1 MVSAIVHC
9 LVAVLVGYLLGSIPF
24 GLLIGRRAGVDVRQ
38 TGSGKTGATNV
49 MRSVGLGP
57 GLLVAVGDTAK
68 GVAAVLIAQHIL
80 ASPAALGPTYANLA
94 PWAAAAAA
102 LAAVAGH
109 NYPIYVGFKGGRG
122 VATTGG
128 IALALALTGTLIGA
142 VFFVVP
148 ILITRYVSLGS
159 IIGAAVLP
167 FTYLIALKLGIEQG
181 SGGLPTF
188 LALLIAGIAII
199 VSHNDNIKRLLAGT
213 ERKFGEK
220 ASPTTSPEKS
230 ARPYSH
236 TRA

>member
-9 LVAVLVGYLLGSIPF
+9 LSAVLVGYLLGSIPF

-38 TGSGKTGATNV
+38 VGSGKTGATNV
-49 MRSVGLGP
+49 MRSVGLTQ

-68 GVAAVLIAQHIL
+68 GAAAVLIAQHIL
-80 ASPAALGPTYANLA
+80 ASPAALGAAYANLA

-109 NYPIYVGFKGGRG
+109 NYPVYIGFKGGRG

-128 IALALALTGTLIGA
+128 IALALALTGTLIG
-142 VFFVVP
+142 FFFFLVP
-148 ILITRYVSLGS
+148 IVLTRYVSLGS

-167 FTYLIALKLGIEQG
+167 FTYLIALKLGIENG

-188 LALLIAGIAII
+188 LALVIAGIAII
-199 VSHNDNIKRLLAGT
+199 ASHRDNIKRLQAGT

-220 ASPTTSPEKS
+220 ASASPPAGRS